1 MGGLPNPPKN
11 VVPDDWEGPA
21 SWSPRRSPNSE
32 RRSAKVQKPSGLNLQ
47 KKWFPTR
54 SKKTRWETH
63 FLWTEGPQRH
73 KARSETTTASLGPQN
88 FKDLQDVI
96 CKKCG
101 SRRIFKT
108 PLCSIDSGNS
118 AKQQFLQ
125 SAEMNEIV
133 TMNSSCKNNLMR
145 WYLIDL
151 KISWE
156 ISGAYKNINTCIIH
170 LPYDSK
176 CFQYLHLV

>member
-1 MGGLPNPPKN
+1 MSLLGSLSPQKVCFPTNVFWPRRESSFWRLCPEDLYSFAGLSSQLGLCCRLQLAGLPNPPKN

-118 AKQQFLQ
+118 AKQQFYKAQ
-125 SAEMNEIV
+125 
-133 TMNSSCKNNLMR
+133 R
-145 WYLIDL
+145 WT
-151 KISWE
+151 K
-156 ISGAYKNINTCIIH
+156 
-170 LPYDSK
+170 
-176 CFQYLHLV
+176 